1 MLTKKQKAFILN
13 NLDLID
19 EEEKDEIIEL
29 LIDNM
34 SKQYA
39 IGLIGKIIDYINE
52 ADLGDYENIEDCGDR

>member
-1 MLTKKQKAFILN
+1 MITKKQKVFILN
-13 NLDLID
+13 NLDLIG
-19 EEEKDEIIEL
+19 EEEKNGIIEL

-39 IGLIGKIIDYINE
+39 IGLIGEIIDYIHE